1 MKLISRFNAASY
13 SEAELRGHLRQAF
26 NALAIAPLR
35 SAEHCYALLSMDNIE
50 AEIASR
56 SPSR

>member
-1 MKLISRFNAASY
+1 MKLISRFNAASC

-26 NALAIAPLR
+26 NALATAPTGSAAHR
-35 SAEHCYALLSMDNIE
+35 SALLSMEAIE

-56 SPSR
+56 SSSR

>member
-1 MKLISRFNAASY
+1 MKLISRFNAASN

-26 NALAIAPLR
+26 NALITAPIGSVAHR
-35 SAEHCYALLSMDNIE
+35 SALLSMETIE
-50 AEIASR
+50 AELASR

>member
-1 MKLISRFNAASY
+1 MKLISQFNAASY

-26 NALAIAPLR
+26 NAFATAPQGSLAQ
-35 SAEHCYALLSMDNIE
+35 SSALLSMDNIE